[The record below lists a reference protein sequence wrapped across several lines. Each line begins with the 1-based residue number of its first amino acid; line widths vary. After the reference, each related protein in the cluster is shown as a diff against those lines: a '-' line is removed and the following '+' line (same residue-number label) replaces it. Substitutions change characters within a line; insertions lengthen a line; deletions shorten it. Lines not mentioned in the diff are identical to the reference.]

1 MIVPNKMFLN
11 ESNAL
16 LPSRDCHQFAVDRQK
31 LADFLRERMQNCA
44 NASFFNADLLRYEL
58 PLELAP
64 SPLPLRFSSRWIR
77 HEKTEIGESA
87 PQNVVFSTKVS
98 TQSCGD
104 SVISLLSSEPSA
116 NWIEEHSVLNWEFRE
131 FPSSS
136 VGGGALKAV
145 FKCAG
150 ELTPANSYAQ
160 FQVSDTSL
168 SAAHILL
175 DDQSGFA
182 LSVFKKKLQAG
193 KYFCE
198 PAN

>member
-1 MIVPNKMFLN
+1 
-11 ESNAL
+11 
-16 LPSRDCHQFAVDRQK
+16 
-31 LADFLRERMQNCA
+31 MQNCT

-64 SPLPLRFSSRWIR
+64 SPLPLHFSSRWIR
-77 HEKTEIGESA
+77 YEKTAIGDTGAVELRIDYQWSKMGESA
-87 PQNVVFSTKVS
+87 PQNVVFSTKVN

-104 SVISLLSSEPSA
+104 IGISLLSSEPSA
-116 NWIEEHSVLNWEFRE
+116 NWIEEHCVLNWEFRE

-145 FKCAG
+145 FKCVG
-150 ELTPANSYAQ
+150 ELTPANTYVQ

-168 SAAHILL
+168 SAAHIVL

-182 LSVFKKKLQAG
+182 LSVFKKKLQTTHNNVG
-193 KYFCE
+193 
-198 PAN
+198 NR